1 MAIQLRPLHET
12 FGAEVTGVDLS
23 HEIDDA
29 TFAEIVAA
37 WHRYSILLF
46 RGVTWTPAQHVA
58 FTRRLGPLH
67 IMEPPEFNLPG
78 HPEILVVSNVE
89 KDNKPIGMKRAGWGW
104 HSDGED
110 KVLPNAGSF
119 IHALKLPPSDGDTL
133 YADTYAAFAALPA
146 DLRPTIMGRR
156 ACFSR
161 LRFHEV
167 YYPHLPPLTE
177 EQKKARP
184 DVWHPIAR
192 RHPHSGWTSLYI
204 GRWAYRIDGMDDAEA
219 QQLIDYLKDFAT
231 RAEFVYRHAWR
242 VGDALLWDN
251 RCVQHCATPFDDAK
265 YQRLMHRTTLEG
277 EPPVMAERAVL
288 RPDFALA

>member
-1 MAIQLRPLHET
+1 LAPKSCVDPGR
-12 FGAEVTGVDLS
+12 GV
-23 HEIDDA
+23 DDA
-29 TFAEIVAA
+29 TFAEIKDA
-37 WHRYSILLF
+37 WCRYSILLF
-46 RGVTWTPAQHVA
+46 RDVTWTPTQHVA

-67 IMEPPEFNLPG
+67 VMEPPEFNLPG

-133 YADTYAAFAALPA
+133 YADTYAAFAALPV
-146 DLRPTIMGRR
+146 DVRQKIMGRR

-161 LRFHEV
+161 ARFHEV
-167 YYPHLPPLTE
+167 YYPHLGPLTE
-177 EQKKARP
+177 AQRKARP

-204 GRWAYRIDGMDDAEA
+204 GRWAYRIEGLEDGEA
-219 QQLIDYLKDFAT
+219 QELIDYLKDFAI
-231 RAEFVYRHAWR
+231 RPEFVYRHRWR

-251 RCVQHCATPFDDAK
+251 RCVQHCATPFDDSK

-277 EPPVMAERAVL
+277 ETPIMADREAL
-288 RPDFALA
+288 RPRSASHATSNESRV